1 MRQQTL
7 LIRIGDEDRVAL
19 DAAAE
24 ALGVSRAAIIRRTLG
39 ALRGSQIAGDLES
52 AIALKALQASMLATG
67 RNLNQIALHLNSCGD
82 VDAGQ
87 LGTVLSRIIALNDET
102 RRMLSR
108 LVDTSQVSMTA
119 AIQPRPASTLVRP

>member
-24 ALGVSRAAIIRRTLG
+24 ALGVSRAAIIRRALG

-67 RNLNQIALHLNSCGD
+67 RNLNQIARHFNSSGD

-108 LVDTSQVSMTA
+108 LVETSQASMTA
-119 AIQPRPASTLVRP
+119 SIQSRPASAQVRS